1 MGGGLCW
8 LLARHITRPI
18 ELLRTATTAIADGH
32 LETRAGAEI
41 ITRGDEIAQLGRDF
55 DRMAVQIEA
64 LVTAQRRLLGDVS
77 HELRSPLARL
87 IVAMK
92 LTRQRAAKPE
102 ETAEYL
108 DRIAIESG
116 RLDKLI
122 GQLLTLARIE
132 SSVDAALRARFDLAE
147 LVQEVAADG
156 DFEARSRNRRVE
168 VKGADACEMAGFAEL
183 MRSTFEN
190 VVRNAI
196 RYTPEGTSVEVGLL
210 EAGGLAYLTV
220 RDHGVGVPQTMLSI
234 ASCACTAERSVRQMP
249 ATEA

>member
-18 ELLRTATTAIADGH
+18 ELLREAASGIAAGR
-32 LETRAGAEI
+32 LETRAGAEV

-64 LVTAQRRLLGDVS
+64 LVAGQRRMLGDVS

-87 IVAMK
+87 IVA
-92 LTRQRAAKPE
+92 LNLIRQRAAKPE

-108 DRIAIESG
+108 DRIEIESG

-132 SSVDAALRARFDLAE
+132 SSVDAAVRARFDLAE
-147 LVQEVAADG
+147 SAPEAAADR
-156 DFEARSRNRRVE
+156 DFAAR
-168 VKGADACEMAGFAEL
+168 
-183 MRSTFEN
+183 
-190 VVRNAI
+190 
-196 RYTPEGTSVEVGLL
+196 
-210 EAGGLAYLTV
+210 
-220 RDHGVGVPQTMLSI
+220 
-234 ASCACTAERSVRQMP
+234 
-249 ATEA
+249 